1 MQVASYTRLSINLT
15 DGASV
20 ELSSFNWSQIV
31 KRANITNKSTEQTD
45 ELAFILPIEHLVKLK
60 HETRMSYFG
69 VMVKVARSEICSDV
83 DFTSDFTR
91 SFTHPSC
98 CSALISIALP

>member
-1 MQVASYTRLSINLT
+1 MQVASYTSFSINLT

-69 VMVKVARSEICSDV
+69 VMVKVVRSEICSDV
-83 DFTSDFTR
+83 
-91 SFTHPSC
+91 HK
-98 CSALISIALP
+98 